1 MNLDKS
7 FKLIN
12 HLLTFGEVDTKT
24 IMEAFSDKKITLRT
38 AQRYMSTLRSLPDV
52 VDNGNGKVSLAGR
65 SPYQKIVD
73 NVALSTARANIN
85 NLQNVFGERQSVGD
99 IKKRLGANGEKIF
112 VRSDNFINYDPIEPI
127 VNGFMNYI
135 QDTVIEITYASDKI
149 HTVQPYLIL
158 IEKGFWYLACY
169 SEDYERMQ
177 YLRLDR
183 IKSFK
188 PTSPTRFFN
197 VDQAELDKIKKAK
210 SVFAGEEAEVIIH
223 IAANVAHYFKSRDIL
238 ADQNILS
245 EDENGLTISM
255 TTTNDCDFLLQIL
268 PCVNFIRVET
278 EYYRDVLTDCLQ
290 EALENNKQ

>member
-38 AQRYMSTLRSLPDV
+38 AQRYMNALRNLPDV
-52 VDNGNGKVSLAGR
+52 VDSGNGKLSLAGR

-73 NVALSTARANIN
+73 PVALSTARANIN
-85 NLQNVFGERQSVGD
+85 NLQNVFGERQSVDD

-112 VRSDNFINYDPIEPI
+112 VRSDSFINYDPIEPI
-127 VNGFMNYI
+127 VNGLMEYV
-135 QDTVIEITYASDKI
+135 QDTVIEIVYASDKI
-149 HTVQPYLIL
+149 HTMQPYLIL
-158 IEKGFWYLACY
+158 IEKGFWYLAGY

-177 YLRLDR
+177 YFRLDR

-188 PTSPTRFFN
+188 PISPTRFFD
-197 VDQAELDKIKKAK
+197 VDQTELDKIKKTK
-210 SVFAGEEAEVIIH
+210 SVFAGEEAEVVIH
-223 IAANVAHYFKSRDIL
+223 IAADVAHYFESRDIF
-238 ADQNILS
+238 AGQKILS

-255 TTTNDCDFLLQIL
+255 TTTNDWDFLLQIL
-268 PCVNFIRVET
+268 PWASFIRVET
-278 EYYRDVLTDCLQ
+278 EHYKNVLIDYLK
-290 EALENNKQ
+290 EALEINS